1 MMPLVAI
8 GGTIMFLSAMLYFL
22 NLGLTCVASRH
33 AAPEAPAFAEAVSG
47 PDEAPAVLDR
57 WRPWLV
63 MTGLFILIAYGHTL
77 FHLISETPLNV
88 PGLRVW

>member
-1 MMPLVAI
+1 
-8 GGTIMFLSAMLYFL
+8 MFFSGMLYFV
-22 NLGLTCVASRH
+22 NLVLTCI
-33 AAPEAPAFAEAVSG
+33 AARQPAPDAPTFAEALSG
-47 PDEAPAVLDR
+47 PEDAPDFLDR

-63 MTGLFILIAYGHTL
+63 VTGLFIAIAYGHTL